1 MEIRVLLLVMSPPI
15 IYINVHV
22 GTALYFGWT
31 SCAAI
36 VSGVSLLVYDVG
48 LAMDISCYIG
58 LVILL
63 TVLIIWFSLET
74 FAFDRQLRYIYDI
87 DGNSFF
93 LQLIKDNCVI
103 LNPKTTKFH
112 YCLMMVH
119 VSCLSFS
126 YKKSAYINHRINYMF
141 FRMGSIGQHCLALIT
156 TTKK

>member
-1 MEIRVLLLVMSPPI
+1 MSKQILGNQGSALSHVPPI

-74 FAFDRQLRYIYDI
+74 FAFDRQLRYMYRWKL
-87 DGNSFF
+87 F
-93 LQLIKDNCVI
+93 LFLFICA
-103 LNPKTTKFH
+103 L
-112 YCLMMVH
+112 
-119 VSCLSFS
+119 LS
-126 YKKSAYINHRINYMF
+126 N
-141 FRMGSIGQHCLALIT
+141 
-156 TTKK
+156 